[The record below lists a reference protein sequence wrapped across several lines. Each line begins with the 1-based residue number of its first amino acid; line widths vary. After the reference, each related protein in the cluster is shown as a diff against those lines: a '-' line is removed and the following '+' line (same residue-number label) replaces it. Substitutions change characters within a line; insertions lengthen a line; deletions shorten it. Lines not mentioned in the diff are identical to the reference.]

1 MAVVLHYRVSGPV
14 SGFNIDTSSP
24 KTFENNADWF
34 GYKVVQFN
42 ENSGSKGI
50 IVSAPLEKDSNG
62 QRNGNIYSCNYLSQ
76 QGCRK
81 INLPPNNEKTGWS
94 MGLSLATDPTNSK
107 LLACGPTYSH
117 ECGKNMYLNGVC
129 FQVDNRFSFSGNI
142 TPGYQECSSAGID
155 IVFLVDGSGSVD
167 GNDFVKM
174 KDFMKNIIRKFIDR
188 NTQFAVVQFSTY
200 YRLEFNFKRIKSSQ
214 DINNAVSRIQ
224 QSGGWTS
231 TPSGIKYVAESVFV
245 PSQGARSDAVKVL
258 ITVTD
263 GQSNDRRVTFSEAIA
278 AADRKKIIR
287 YAIGVGDAF
296 HDYNAKQEL
305 ATIASSP
312 DTEYVFQVNNFDA
325 LNGIQDQIQEKIF
338 TIEGTQ
344 QSSLLSSFQ
353 LEMSEG
359 GFSAL
364 FRDNAV
370 VFGAV
375 GMYDWSGGLFEFVG
389 QENPTFINMSSQAT
403 DMKDAYLGYSFQ
415 TAKRG
420 GNLFYVVGAPR
431 FQHRGKVII
440 FSKKRNG
447 WQRTAE
453 VEGAQIG
460 SYFGAELCT
469 VDLDKDQ
476 HSDLILIGVPMY
488 HDEGVGGIVKVCT
501 LNSLGT
507 LSCGDELRGEKG
519 HPFARFG
526 ASIAEIKDLNGDGFS
541 DVAVGAP
548 MENDQQ
554 GTVYIF
560 HGRKRG
566 VLMTYSQ
573 KIEGTQVSPGIK
585 YFGQSIQGSMDITQD
600 GITDL
605 AVGAF
610 GKALVLRSRPVLD
623 VETQIRFN
631 PETIP
636 VAQLECSNSDS
647 KNTVN
652 SQVTICFTIKKRTQ
666 DNIRDL
672 SASLTYSLQLDAIR
686 TKKRATFENNNENIN
701 GTFTVH
707 VENKCVDH
715 VVKILVCI
723 EDSFTPIRMDLTFSL
738 SGNPIASANNL
749 RPILNKDSRTQL
761 TGLVQF
767 EKDCGPDN
775 ICEDHLKL
783 SFNFSSFQT
792 LVVGSSPVLN
802 LTVSFENLGEDSYN
816 TKVIFF
822 HPSSLSYRRVT
833 MLQSYKNRKISIRC
847 NPSISL
853 DDDATRTCPCDI
865 NHPVFRS
872 KSKIL
877 FIATF
882 DVSAD
887 KPWQDTLRIQAN
899 STSDNTKQIKSD
911 RAHQEDIPVQFA
923 VDITATKVEESTRYI
938 NFSSKEEKMKKP
950 VVHTYKVENLH
961 QRRLP
966 VNVTFSFPVKIGST
980 LVWSASDV
988 TARTVGE
995 CRFVKET
1002 PGNPGSLV
1010 QELKRKPTL
1019 DCKTAVCRVIQCSM
1033 GLLNTSQPLYFDIKG
1048 DVSSNWIKQTKQT
1061 KLSLASSASLE
1072 YDQNKYVHIYPDK
1085 DKFLNAK
1092 VETDIEIFE
1101 EYNYIPIIIGSSV
1114 GGLALLALITAVL
1127 YKVGFFKRQYKN
1139 MLDGAHE
1146 GDTAAPSA
1154 EE

>member
-188 NTQFAVVQFSTY
+188 NTQVTSVNCLVLANVISFTCLLYLLYLLFIFS
-200 YRLEFNFKRIKSSQ
+200 
-214 DINNAVSRIQ
+214 
-224 QSGGWTS
+224 
-231 TPSGIKYVAESVFV
+231 ESVFV

-364 FRDNAV
+364 FRDV
-370 VFGAV
+370 
-375 GMYDWSGGLFEFVG
+375 SRI
-389 QENPTFINMSSQAT
+389 QRMSLLELICHIKNKSCT
-403 DMKDAYLGYSFQ
+403 CFSGYSFQ